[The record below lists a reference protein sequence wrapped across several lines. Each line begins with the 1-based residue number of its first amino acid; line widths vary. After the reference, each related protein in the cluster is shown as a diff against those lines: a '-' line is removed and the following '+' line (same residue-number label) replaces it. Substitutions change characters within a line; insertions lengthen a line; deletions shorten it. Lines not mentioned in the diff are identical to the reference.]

1 MTKNI
6 YLTILTLI
14 TCLCIVIGC
23 WRYIFSADKNNN
35 SITDTQ
41 SVDAF
46 HTLMADTNVMDVIV
60 TTGDTYSVSY
70 TCKSN
75 LTPEIIQ
82 KNDKLTIKQ
91 TKKSGFNW
99 FFGGLSS
106 SHNCEVT
113 ITVPAGE
120 ILDLLTIDSS
130 VGDVQIADITAKN
143 AEFDLSVGDIKIV
156 RSNIDDC
163 KFDCSTGDVEL
174 TSTTFASLDADISVG
189 DVKISSDIDLDD
201 YAFDI
206 HTSVGDVKIN
216 GKNEGSSYSSKGD
229 SNKKIKID
237 GSTGD
242 VKIDY

>member
-23 WRYIFSADKNNN
+23 WRYIFSADKNND

-82 KNDKLTIKQ
+82 KNDKLT
-91 TKKSGFNW
+91 
-99 FFGGLSS
+99 
-106 SHNCEVT
+106 
-113 ITVPAGE
+113 
-120 ILDLLTIDSS
+120 LTGSL
-130 VGDVQIADITAKN
+130 ADFQAVITARLRL
-143 AEFDLSVGDIKIV
+143 LSLLAKYWIYL
-156 RSNIDDC
+156 R
-163 KFDCSTGDVEL
+163 
-174 TSTTFASLDADISVG
+174 
-189 DVKISSDIDLDD
+189 
-201 YAFDI
+201 
-206 HTSVGDVKIN
+206 
-216 GKNEGSSYSSKGD
+216 
-229 SNKKIKID
+229 
-237 GSTGD
+237 
-242 VKIDY
+242 